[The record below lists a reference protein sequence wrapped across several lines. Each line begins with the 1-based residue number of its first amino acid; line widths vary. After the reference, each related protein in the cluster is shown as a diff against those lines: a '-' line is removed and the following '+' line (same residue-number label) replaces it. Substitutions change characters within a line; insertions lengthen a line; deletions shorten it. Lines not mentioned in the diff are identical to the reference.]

1 MSNAVN
7 LESGTKQPEGRKLF
21 EDGDYRG
28 AKDAFSWAAGAL
40 ERDDNKEEL
49 SSALHW
55 LGKSQYKLGEYPE
68 SLESLTRARE
78 LHERLHGSGSV
89 ATAQVDVD
97 LGKVYQEL
105 ERGEEAVNTVGAA
118 VEVLKERVGANSL
131 EFAAASSALGVL
143 HASSNNT
150 EAAEPLINR
159 GLGIRRSQ
167 LEESHRLI
175 GDSLNDLS
183 YCHALSGNSTMS
195 NAFGRKALAVLE
207 KNLGENHA
215 EVGLVLYNLSNQYVK
230 QRAFGKAE
238 VVSRRGYNILKEQFP
253 ADHEVNI
260 WITDRLATTCMAMYN
275 LEEAK
280 ELHGAALGAAE
291 KKWGK
296 DSPKIVNSLVG
307 LGSVHLNRNEYL
319 LAEPYFKRALNVL
332 GNFTKFDGSMEF
344 NASKEYSLLQQ
355 LSCCYVFQFKL
366 GDALRLVP
374 DSIRAK
380 HTSDFT
386 RTIDLI
392 KGTVEFVLKQIDR
405 MQKE

>member
-7 LESGTKQPEGRKLF
+7 LESGTKLF

-28 AKDAFSWAAGAL
+28 AKDAFSWAAGTL

-49 SSALHW
+49 SSALTW
-55 LGKSQYKLGEYPE
+55 LGKSQYKLGEH
-68 SLESLTRARE
+68 SDALESLTRARE
-78 LHERLHGSGSV
+78 LRERLDGTGSV
-89 ATAQVDVD
+89 AAAQVDVD

-105 ERGEEAVNTVGAA
+105 ERGEDAINTVALA
-118 VEVLKERVGANSL
+118 VEVLKEHAGPNSL

-143 HASSNNT
+143 HAQRNNS

-159 GLGIRRSQ
+159 GLGIRRAQ
-167 LEESHRLI
+167 LGESHRLI
-175 GDSLNDLS
+175 AESLDDLS
-183 YCHALSGNSTMS
+183 YCHFVGNNSTMS
-195 NAFGRKALAVLE
+195 NALGRKALAMME
-207 KNLGENHA
+207 KHLGENHA
-215 EVGLVLYNLSNQYVK
+215 EVGMVLYNLSNQYVK

-238 VVSRRGYNILKEQFP
+238 ISSRRGHTILKEQFP

-260 WITDRLATTCMAMYN
+260 WITDRLATTCIAMYN

-280 ELHGAALGAAE
+280 ELHETALNAVE

-296 DSPKIVNSLVG
+296 DSPRIVNSLVG

-332 GNFTKFDGSMEF
+332 GNFAKLDGTTEY
-344 NASKEYSLLQQ
+344 NATTEYGLLQQ
-355 LSCCYVFQFKL
+355 LSCCYVFQLKIA
-366 GDALRLVP
+366 DALRLVP
-374 DSIRAK
+374 DSFRAK
-380 HTSDFT
+380 HTSDFS

-392 KGTVEFVLKQIDR
+392 KGSVEFVLKQIDR

>member
-7 LESGTKQPEGRKLF
+7 LESGTKLF

-28 AKDAFSWAAGAL
+28 AKDAFSWAAGTL

-55 LGKSQYKLGEYPE
+55 LGKSQYKLGEYSE
-68 SLESLTRARE
+68 ALDSLTRARE
-78 LHERLHGSGSV
+78 LRERLNGASSV
-89 ATAQVDVD
+89 PAALVDVD

-105 ERGEEAVNTVGAA
+105 ERGEDAINTVAGAL
-118 VEVLKERVGANSL
+118 ETLKEHAGANSL

-143 HASSNNT
+143 HAQRNN

-159 GLGIRRSQ
+159 GLGIRRAQ
-167 LEESHRLI
+167 LGQSHRLI
-175 GDSLNDLS
+175 AESLNDLS
-183 YCHALSGNSTMS
+183 YCNFLANNSTMS
-195 NAFGRKALAVLE
+195 NVLGRKALAMME
-207 KNLGENHA
+207 KHLGENHA
-215 EVGLVLYNLSNQYVK
+215 EVGMILYNLSNQYVK

-238 VVSRRGYNILKEQFP
+238 ISSRRGYAILKEQFP

-260 WITDRLATTCMAMYN
+260 WIADRLGTTCMVMYN

-280 ELHGAALGAAE
+280 ELHECALNVAE
-291 KKWGK
+291 RKWGK

-332 GNFTKFDGSMEF
+332 GNFAKLDGTTEY
-344 NASKEYSLLQQ
+344 NATKEYGLLQQ
-355 LSCCYVFQFKL
+355 LSCCYVFQLKL

-374 DSIRAK
+374 DSFRAK
-380 HTSDFT
+380 HTSDFS
-386 RTIDLI
+386 RAIDLI
-392 KGTVEFVLKQIDR
+392 KGSVEFVLKQIDR